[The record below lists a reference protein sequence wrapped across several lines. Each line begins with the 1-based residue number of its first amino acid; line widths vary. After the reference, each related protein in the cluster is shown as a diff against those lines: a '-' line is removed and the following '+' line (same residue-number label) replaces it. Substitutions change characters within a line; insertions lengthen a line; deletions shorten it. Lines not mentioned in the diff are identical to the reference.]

1 MQGTRHARKELVAL
15 ARFSTLLFTSGELH
29 VTIFPTN
36 EWIFATVGVMRR
48 RDSLVSLRIFLFF
61 CVLSLRHSDSHLPT
75 LTVEDARQHR
85 HLKGRRNYAIA
96 RCFVDVRRDLD
107 TNLPD
112 VAVL

>member
-1 MQGTRHARKELVAL
+1 
-15 ARFSTLLFTSGELH
+15 
-29 VTIFPTN
+29 
-36 EWIFATVGVMRR
+36 MRR

-61 CVLSLRHSDSHLPT
+61 CVLSLRHSDSHLPI
-75 LTVEDARQHR
+75 LTVEDAWQHR